1 MSPNSKGKQDSG
13 VAEDGGSKQDKA
25 PKAHLVTWKYDDDRT
40 IGGVLKGNEGYF
52 HPTLLKSELDLNK
65 EISWLKRQEENKR
78 LRLRPFKE
86 IDLPIGVEAFSEDYH
101 EFSIGNPTITRKHFD
116 EFRKMTDARDQE
128 ACGALM
134 QIVSAILSSYV
145 VRLIGEANFA
155 IDEFVEECVRPLNVH
170 VSAATNVTY
179 TLHELIEAMVVDTA
193 VDEENNLRLRSA
205 KIFPAPGTSAKK
217 MLDTAYMGFKG
228 YKEYVWPMPYRDT
241 AVLIDRN
248 YISPAEIKAFL
259 TRNPWCACIIYGSKV
274 ALPVGSPIEVKGS
287 ALSRINDLFDR
298 KAVQALVAAYVA
310 EVPKLFEMGERW
322 FTPIWKEAGERLST
336 YQTVRDLRMNRES
349 RFMSRLQ
356 IFSVLAFFWFI
367 ARRCAVSKE
376 EMEEFTRKRLNAIF
390 PGCMPESISASLDDP
405 MTMSPE
411 DALERVLETM
421 LREENIGH
429 FYFVPQKRGAIWPM
443 LTEKGAP
450 VWGYVK
456 CYDWE
461 RNGGLTPCLVLPR
474 ENLLEFARVHVPG
487 IVEFPEALAAFQ
499 TKRPDYMHSTLN
511 ARIRYPGE
519 EKSSIRMAYR
529 LRIDALPVQARE
541 RHRLMI
547 LAL

>member
-1 MSPNSKGKQDSG
+1 MSPNSKGRQDSG
-13 VAEDGGSKQDKA
+13 VATGGGSNPGKP
-25 PKAHLVTWKYDDDRT
+25 PKAHLLTWKYDDGRT
-40 IGGVLKGNEGYF
+40 IGGVLKGEKGYF
-52 HPTLLKSELDLNK
+52 RPALLKNEVDLNK
-65 EISWLKRQEENKR
+65 EISWLERQEENER
-78 LRLRPFKE
+78 LRLAPLKE

-101 EFSIGNPTITRKHFD
+101 EFRIGNPTITRQHFD
-116 EFRKMTDARDQE
+116 AFRKMTDARDQE
-128 ACGALM
+128 ACGELM

-145 VRLIGEANFA
+145 VRLIGESGFA
-155 IDEFVEECVRPLNVH
+155 LDEFVEECVRPLNVH

-179 TLHELIEAMVVDTA
+179 TLHELIKAMVVDTA
-193 VDEENNLRLRSA
+193 VDEEDNLQFHSER
-205 KIFPAPGTSAKK
+205 IFPAPGTSAKK

-248 YISPAEIKAFL
+248 YISPAEINAFAI
-259 TRNPWCACIIYGSKV
+259 RNPWCACIIYGGKV
-274 ALPVGSPIEVKGS
+274 ALPVGSLIEVKGS
-287 ALSRINDLFDR
+287 TLSRVDDRFDR
-298 KAVQALVAAYVA
+298 KAVQKLAAAYVA
-310 EVPKLFEMGERW
+310 EIPKLFEKGKGW

-336 YQTVRDLRMNRES
+336 YLTMRDLRMNRES
-349 RFMSRLQ
+349 RFMNRLQ
-356 IFSVLAFFWFI
+356 IFSVLAFFRFI
-367 ARRCAVSKE
+367 ARRCAISKE
-376 EMEEFTRKRLNAIF
+376 EMEAFTRERLNAIF

-405 MTMSPE
+405 MTLSPE
-411 DALERVLETM
+411 NALENVLETM

-461 RNGGLTPCLVLPR
+461 QNGCLTPCLVLQR
-474 ENLLEFARVHVPG
+474 ENLLEFARVRVPG
-487 IVEFPEALAAFQ
+487 IAEFPEALAAFQ

-529 LRIDALPVQARE
+529 FRIDALPVPARE

>member
-1 MSPNSKGKQDSG
+1 MSPNSKGKQDSD

-25 PKAHLVTWKYDDDRT
+25 PKAHLVTWRYDDDRT

-128 ACGALM
+128 ARGAMM
-134 QIVSAILSSYV
+134 QIVSSVLSGYV
-145 VRLIGEANFA
+145 VRLIGEANFV

-193 VDEENNLRLRSA
+193 VDEEDNLRFHSER
-205 KIFPAPGTSAKK
+205 IFPAPGTSAKK

-248 YISPAEIKAFL
+248 YISPAEINMFAI
-259 TRNPWCACIIYGSKV
+259 RNPWCACIIYGGKV
-274 ALPVGSPIEVKGS
+274 ALPVGLPIEVKGS
-287 ALSRINDLFDR
+287 ALSRANDLFDR

-310 EVPKLFEMGERW
+310 EVPKLFKMGERW
-322 FTPIWKEAGERLST
+322 LTPIWKEAGERLST
-336 YQTVRDLRMNRES
+336 PVYEPSPDILRPCILLVHSAPMRCVERGDGGVYPKAAECDL
-349 RFMSRLQ
+349 SRLYAGVD
-356 IFSVLAFFWFI
+356 I
-367 ARRCAVSKE
+367 C
-376 EMEEFTRKRLNAIF
+376 FTRRSDDIVSG
-390 PGCMPESISASLDDP
+390 GCIGACAGN
-405 MTMSPE
+405 
-411 DALERVLETM
+411 DAVRGEYRTFLLRTAETWSNMADAYGGRRSYLGICQM
-421 LREENIGH
+421 L
-429 FYFVPQKRGAIWPM
+429 
-443 LTEKGAP
+443 
-450 VWGYVK
+450 
-456 CYDWE
+456 
-461 RNGGLTPCLVLPR
+461 
-474 ENLLEFARVHVPG
+474 
-487 IVEFPEALAAFQ
+487 
-499 TKRPDYMHSTLN
+499 
-511 ARIRYPGE
+511 
-519 EKSSIRMAYR
+519 
-529 LRIDALPVQARE
+529 
-541 RHRLMI
+541 
-547 LAL
+547 